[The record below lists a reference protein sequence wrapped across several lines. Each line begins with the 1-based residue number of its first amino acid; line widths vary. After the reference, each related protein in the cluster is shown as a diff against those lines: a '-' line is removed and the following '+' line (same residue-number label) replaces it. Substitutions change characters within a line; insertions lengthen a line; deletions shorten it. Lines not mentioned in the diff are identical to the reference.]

1 MKRSKNFE
9 KRKKFIMELLGD
21 PLYKPMR
28 LREIASL
35 LQLDKSE
42 KKELF
47 DVLDE
52 LCAQGKAEVDN
63 KGRYS
68 KVSGKRRDRRKNKEA
83 LKAEKPERG
92 RKGRERREKNHE
104 EYRFSEKDGTLMEGT
119 FIGHYKGFGFVEVED
134 QEQDIFIPENDTGS
148 AMHQDKVQILVRNG
162 HKEGKRQ
169 EGVVLKVLERGM
181 PSIVGTYQSSRDYG
195 FVISDNPKFSKDIF
209 ISRKN
214 SMGAKDGDKVVAEIT
229 DYGSRNRKPEG
240 KITEVLGNLRS
251 PGTDILA
258 IVKSFNIPSVFPD
271 KVLRQ
276 ADRVPDHVQE
286 ADLDG
291 RLDLRDLVTVTIDG
305 EDAKDLDDAISLTKE
320 DGIYHLGVHI
330 ADVSNYVQGGSALDR
345 EALKRGTSVYL
356 ADRVIPML
364 PERLSNG
371 ICSLNQGQDRLTLS
385 CLMDVNEKGKVIS
398 HKIAETVIR
407 VDERMCYTDV
417 KNILEDTDDVVKK
430 RYEAL
435 IPMFFLMKELSGIL
449 RSRRHTRG
457 SIDFDFPESKIIL
470 NAAGR
475 AIDVQPY
482 EANVA
487 TRIIEDFMLLANET
501 VAQEYCTGDYPFVY
515 RTHENPDPE
524 KIESLLMLLHN
535 EGVNIQKS
543 GQEITPGEIQEILES
558 IEGMPNEAQISRL
571 TLRTMKQAKYTTE
584 CSGHFGLAAKYYCH
598 FTSPIR
604 RYPDLQIHRI
614 IHDRQKRQLAEETFI
629 LLFVRKCDPYIKA
642 CCCISVIVLLAL
654 LHIIN
659 SLVVGS
665 QCEFTIYKIT
675 SPGLIT
681 VIAIISGRTD
691 INCRNRGVHLIGKYN
706 TGSGLTLGS
715 HYVLDI
721 CCFIRRGLHL
731 HHIRFR
737 SFRYRRGCRCLHL
750 LLRCHRVLL
759 SATGCKHARCK
770 NSGKNQITFFHYI
783 SSI

>member
-1 MKRSKNFE
+1 MKYKYVTGVKRSKNFE

-291 RLDLRDLVTVTIDG
+291 RLDLRNLVTVTIDG

-371 ICSLNQGQDRLTLS
+371 ICSLNAGENRLALS
-385 CLMDVNEKGKVIS
+385 CIMTVDAKGNVID
-398 HKIAETVIR
+398 HVIAETVIK
-407 VDERMCYTDV
+407 VDRRMSYTSV
-417 KNILEDTDDVVKK
+417 KKILEDHDEAEIREYEELVPMFERMRDLAAILRKK
-430 RYEAL
+430 R
-435 IPMFFLMKELSGIL
+435 MK
-449 RSRRHTRG
+449 RG
-457 SIDFDFPESKIIL
+457 SIDFDFPETKIIL
-470 NAAGR
+470 DAQGR
-475 AIDVQPY
+475 PVEIKPY
-482 EANVA
+482 ERNVA
-487 TRIIEDFMLLANET
+487 TKIIEDFMLLANET
-501 VAQEYCTGDYPFVY
+501 VAQDYFWQELPFVY
-515 RTHENPDPE
+515 RTHENPDTE
-524 KIESLLMLLHN
+524 KIHKLATFINNFGYSIHIGQDEVHPKELQKLLLRID
-535 EGVNIQKS
+535 G
-543 GQEITPGEIQEILES
+543 TPE
-558 IEGMPNEAQISRL
+558 EALISRL
-571 TLRTMKQAKYTTE
+571 TLRSMKQAKYSTVNT
-584 CSGHFGLAAKYYCH
+584 GHFGLATSYYCH

-614 IHDRQKRQLAEETFI
+614 IKDNLRGRMNAKRIEHYEKILPEVAKHSSEMERRADEAERE
-629 LLFVRKCDPYIKA
+629 CDKLKKVQYM
-642 CCCISVIVLLAL
+642 SGHL
-654 LHIIN
+654 
-659 SLVVGS
+659 GE
-665 QCEFTIYKIT
+665 EFW
-675 SPGLIT
+675 G
-681 VIAIISGRTD
+681 VISGVTEWGFYVELPNTVEGLVHVTTLTD
-691 INCRNRGVHLIGKYN
+691 DYFHYSESTYELIGETTAKRYKLGQKVKIVVAATDPFMRTIDFRVV
-706 TGSGLTLGS
+706 TGTEDEENEKLNQK
-715 HYVLDI
+715 
-721 CCFIRRGLHL
+721 FI
-731 HHIRFR
+731 
-737 SFRYRRGCRCLHL
+737 
-750 LLRCHRVLL
+750 
-759 SATGCKHARCK
+759 AE
-770 NSGKNQITFFHYI
+770 
-783 SSI
+783 